1 MGRDRRIAIQGSV
14 LSNYRGVKSMLLP
27 LQSFEYTPCLHHIF
41 LTIVYKH
48 DVIHKTGSR
57 PT

>member
-27 LQSFEYTPCLHHIF
+27 LEL
-41 LTIVYKH
+41 L
-48 DVIHKTGSR
+48 
-57 PT
+57 